1 MSVLVTYI
9 VNSYALICIFYPDS
23 SAYVYNFVSL
33 RNYLGVCIYKV
44 VVFWGFLKFNYAH
57 IFHSAS
63 LSKCLFSVPVFL
75 LNKHLWIE
83 MHYCLSVIDR
93 KQSFQAMQTFH

>member
-1 MSVLVTYI
+1 MLFVLCMLEKEFLLGNYLGQVLATYI

-44 VVFWGFLKFNYAH
+44 VMFWGFKKFNYAH

-63 LSKCLFSVPVFL
+63 LSKCLLSVPMFFA
-75 LNKHLWIE
+75 E
-83 MHYCLSVIDR
+83 
-93 KQSFQAMQTFH
+93 